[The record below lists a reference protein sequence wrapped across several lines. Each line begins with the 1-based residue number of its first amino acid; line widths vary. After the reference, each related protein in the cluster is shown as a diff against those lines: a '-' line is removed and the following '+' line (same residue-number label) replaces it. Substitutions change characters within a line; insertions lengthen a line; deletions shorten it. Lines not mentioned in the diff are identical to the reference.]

1 MRSLILKSVAAALSL
16 TVLLAGCDKLGLDK
30 LGLGGEPTQSK
41 QLPTARQ
48 LQAIAYMSQAKDA
61 PNGRLVYD
69 HLEQAKSCHDLEI
82 AMRWN
87 RPPDVKAGPFSQKM
101 TYVAAGMPADL
112 SKTSEVFLT
121 GVIKAGQTMPSGGAV
136 WSLKLQD
143 GSEVQAIETP
153 EYTEKE
159 EEAQQSGGHATM
171 VHPYTPG
178 RLLCVYGVYQ
188 GDIGMALNQ
197 PRHVPLVSVLFAMD
211 RAR

>member
-87 RPPDVKAGPFSQKM
+87 RPPDVKAGPFSQRM
-101 TYVAAGMPADL
+101 TYVAAGVPTDL
-112 SKTSEVFLT
+112 PKISEVFLT
-121 GVIKAGQTMPSGGAV
+121 GVIKAGQTMPSGGSV
-136 WSLKLQD
+136 WSLKLSD